1 MFRNLRRKP
10 HLVFLHPHF
19 TLPGGAGNVVLEV
32 ARRLPKDRFR
42 VSVLCIRA
50 SDEHRDKYP
59 GIDFKQIGGPLSN
72 ERLFWLSWPV
82 TQQKINRVLDFL
94 EPDILLPSVLPANWW
109 AFLYKQ
115 SRGNVFCL
123 WYCHEPSAFIHSPEW
138 KSAIDDNLMRTGARI
153 LSPFL
158 KGIDRRLVRKN
169 VDYVICNSRFT
180 MERFRETYGIEAQ
193 GYIHP
198 GVDLDHFTPAG
209 AKSDYLFMVSRLTR
223 FKNIHIAVKGFSQLE
238 KGNRKLLIGG
248 EGEEKENLRRL
259 IDRLDLRGRVILTGG
274 VSHIKLPDLYGGA
287 KIVIFTSENE
297 PFGMVPVEA
306 LACGTPVIAS
316 NSGGVRETVRHGYNG
331 ILLDPMTPETLRNA
345 LNGLLEDPDLY
356 ARLQG
361 NARPSVEGFSWDHH
375 VARFT
380 GILDRIV
387 KDVMKKRR

>member
-1 MFRNLRRKP
+1 M
-10 HLVFLHPHF
+10 
-19 TLPGGAGNVVLEV
+19 
-32 ARRLPKDRFR
+32 
-42 VSVLCIRA
+42 
-50 SDEHRDKYP
+50 
-59 GIDFKQIGGPLSN
+59 
-72 ERLFWLSWPV
+72 
-82 TQQKINRVLDFL
+82 
-94 EPDILLPSVLPANWW
+94 
-109 AFLYKQ
+109 
-115 SRGNVFCL
+115 
-123 WYCHEPSAFIHSPEW
+123 
-138 KSAIDDNLMRTGARI
+138 
-153 LSPFL
+153 
-158 KGIDRRLVRKN
+158 
-169 VDYVICNSRFT
+169 
-180 MERFRETYGIEAQ
+180 
-193 GYIHP
+193 
-198 GVDLDHFTPAG
+198 
-209 AKSDYLFMVSRLTR
+209 
-223 FKNIHIAVKGFSQLE
+223 E

-380 GILDRIV
+380 GILERIV
-387 KDVMKKRR
+387 KDVMKTRR